1 MFDNINIRLAGLDMT
16 GQYTSGDRQV
26 ISITDLLS
34 EGPVQGLVDSQS
46 SIYLNDDRVA
56 PLSQSG
62 NAYSATAATVRLT
75 NNSTQAV
82 IASAGSTPVIESTNG
97 DKYLIVRGVHTI
109 YVNAANGSRS
119 DSNGNVTAKLTTV
132 DNAAFF
138 TNNMISSG
146 SENLETLVP
155 ARLTIVGRA
164 TSGSLV
170 EGSIISRASQS
181 VASFQPGAGSPQ
193 GLIIPEGT
201 YFLQIDR
208 VVKIASISGPVLTL
222 AAVWPFPTTGSYQ
235 SYSFDISGAIVS
247 DADVMAQ
254 TEIKKYKSVTSQFR
268 VGTLDQPPFTGYG
281 GVGSTS
287 ITNNP
292 SAGGTLEQSTNYGGS
307 QAPKVLT
314 GSAASGFN
322 LTASQLQEVDE
333 TTLTIGYPNGLYAV
347 SGKGTDKTTY
357 AQYKI
362 ELALKRPGESS
373 FESYITL
380 HNPFQ
385 HAALE
390 KNAISFVTRIDLD
403 QYRPFS
409 DFKVRVSRISNHT
422 GPGYKYPGETYHDWQ
437 NVSASTLST
446 VTSVLKTILTHP
458 FTSMAKTTF
467 DTKQFQSMPTR
478 SFHLK
483 GLKVLVPSNYV
494 TRDQDANGIANYNRN
509 TSNGAIEASY
519 QDWDGSF
526 GADKVYTNNPAWIFY
541 DILTNNRYGLG
552 DFLSHSD
559 IDKYSLYRIAR
570 YCDELVPD
578 GKGGQEP
585 RFTSNLYLTKAA
597 DAYKVLKDISTV
609 FRSMIYFFDGKI
621 TPIPDAPSGPVYN
634 FTSANVLD
642 GAFSYESTGS
652 KTRINQVIVTWIN
665 PESNYKAEPLIVE
678 DRLNIAETG
687 KIISQ
692 TAVAMGATSEG
703 QAMRYGRWKLWTA
716 ANQREVV
723 TFSTAL
729 NGTFLAPGDI
739 INVQDPNRF
748 SVRLGGRV
756 SSTGSRTSSVIP
768 LDTSTTLNSGSAYE
782 LSVLFTE
789 PAAFATSEVTIDNK
803 TYKAGDLITHAF
815 IDGDGDGGSTG
826 NGTYTLQAI
835 DTEQKAQN
843 AKASATSSDSLVLT
857 WADTTRVETKE
868 VGTGSGTV
876 SSLTVKTSG
885 NDANGNPNTAFS
897 STPEADTIWVLTEKI
912 NSVTVASS
920 SKQYKVLAMSESSKN
935 EISISAVEHYD
946 EKFDAVDTDFTT
958 YIADTIYPAVT
969 SDDIVPPPLDVFS
982 TTMPKKGQVGEELL
996 VSWVAPTNVGDLPG
1010 EYEHLFGFEIT
1021 HDFPGLENPI
1031 RISDPKQRT
1040 WKVDGIE
1047 DGTYS
1052 VAVRTINVL
1061 NNLSEAVRIGVT
1073 ITDRYDESL
1082 PRIALGLP
1090 VGGTTSATTS
1100 LNSSGIFA
1108 FSKSV
1113 YGFRPPQASGAFFL
1127 NTSTNTNTYQLNI
1140 NNLPTISWTAQA
1152 ESGEFIE
1159 EHHYVVMQA
1168 NASANVLKLIKYKK
1182 DSSHNIPYWFDA
1194 GNGSETTG
1202 LTSLTGSILPS
1213 STTKIKGS
1221 GTSFSTELTVGSL
1234 LVVGSEAALVS
1245 SIESDTVLYIDRP
1258 ITIVGSASSAS
1269 TNNYHFDYTNHTV
1282 IARVYKTSSG
1292 NNMVSFLSLDTT
1304 LAQVL
1309 ERSLY
1314 ALVANGGSAPAY
1326 TATSGTYQNPA
1337 QGVGTGWGLSI
1348 PSLANNNDIIYV
1360 IKRVLTEDGEPPQ
1373 EDEWSAAS
1381 VYAQRVDGDPSLTA
1395 TLTANQYVIPYS
1407 EANAESTTLTFT
1419 AKATNFASGE
1429 RIYKFYVGTTLKQT
1443 TTITDE
1449 TETFELSQSDEP
1461 ASGAQKTIK
1470 VEIIQGSTT
1479 AEDSTSIYG
1488 VRDGVDAFTTVLS
1501 NEAHTIA
1508 ADENGLAL
1516 NYNGSGT
1523 DIRVFHGSTPLTYGT
1538 SGANTFSVTA
1548 AASNI
1553 TVATGDDVTTT
1564 NFNGVNNST
1573 RSFDSASGMANAD
1586 TTASITFTIT
1596 ARDAAGVA
1604 TTLTRVQTFTK
1615 GNAGASARVV
1625 NLTADKYVIPYTV
1638 DGGDDDETTTITFT
1652 ATSKNIAGTKIY
1664 KFYIDNTIIPGTNS
1678 NGGTQTSTSSFVT
1691 CPLPDASEPTNGQ
1704 QKTIRVDVE
1713 QPSGTI
1719 IASDS
1724 ISIYG
1729 VKDGEDAFTT
1739 VLTNEAHV
1747 VPATQT
1753 GAAKTYDNSGTDIR
1767 VFRGSTPLTYATSGA
1782 NTFSVSAAA
1791 NNLVSGN
1798 TKIGGATTVQFA
1810 VANDTRRFAKL
1821 SDGAM
1826 ANSTFHASIVF
1837 TITARNQEGTGTT
1850 LTRVQSFAK
1859 GNDGINADALT
1870 VTSSTT
1876 DGVTTLTFSDDAS
1889 TSLTV
1894 NSGFNSATVS
1904 LYKKSTSNTSAPT
1917 DPTGNFT
1924 YTFSDGSMAAQS
1936 GADLDGWSTAV
1947 PSLGNEE
1954 YAWVIQATASSRNT
1968 TDTIGASEF
1977 SPAVIHSGGGETG
1990 LTGNSNAL
1998 VSLYRVHDSGST
2010 EPTSFTGTLNYTF
2023 SNGNIVVTTGA
2034 NLQGWSKSV
2043 PSVPAGSYLWI
2054 RQASVSANTTTVDIP
2069 IGSWSGAVVTSISGV
2084 SRGVKALYSAV
2095 AEPTATNQVFE
2106 TQGDREYVNFYE
2118 FTGTFTALNAT
2129 QITALTFVKVK
2140 GEDGDN
2146 EGVLAVYATN
2156 AGGDNK
2162 SFTPNDST
2170 HTREFVN
2177 FYEWDV
2183 TKPNIDDTEITSL
2196 STFVKFVGAEGQS
2209 VKLVQLFKKDDS
2221 SFSFLSG
2228 KDASDQTYASPTNGI
2243 EAGWTTTQET
2253 PADGEAIYMVS
2264 RTFTSDGLAPQT
2276 AAWSAPV
2283 IVAQRVDGTTPPNGS
2298 PGLRTIQGYLYYE
2311 KTTNTGTAPTAPSGA
2326 QYNITG
2332 SDAGTVTGTG
2342 IGTGVD
2348 KWTNAPRTQDA
2359 TSSNSFWTI
2368 RYYGQEASAN
2378 SATISVT
2385 YSNIVKHTSFTG
2397 VVTFSSGSLT
2407 DGTTTTTPVE
2417 ASGVAAAVN
2426 ANTTTINGGKIT
2438 TESIAADKLTIG
2450 ETGLSSSRMLLQNDS
2465 LKIFEGTNL
2474 RVHIGNLANTTT

>member
-34 EGPVQGLVDSQS
+34 EGPIQGLVDSQS

-109 YVNAANGSRS
+109 YVNATNGSRS

-132 DNAAFF
+132 NNAAFF

-155 ARLTIVGRA
+155 ARLTIVGA
-164 TSGSLV
+164 GTSGSLV

-201 YFLQIDR
+201 YFLHIDR
-208 VVKIASISGPVLTL
+208 IVKIASISGPVLTL
-222 AAVWPFPTTGSYQ
+222 ASAWPFPTTGSYQ

-247 DADVMAQ
+247 TADVMAQ

-292 SAGGTLEQSTNYGGS
+292 SAGGTLEQSTGHGGS

-333 TTLTIGYPNGLYAV
+333 TTLTIAYPNGLYAV
-347 SGKGTDKTTY
+347 SGKGNDKTTY

-373 FESYITL
+373 FESYIVL

-437 NVSASTLST
+437 NISASSLST

-509 TSNGAIEASY
+509 TSNGAIETSY

-559 IDKYSLYRIAR
+559 VDKYSLYRIAR

-597 DAYKVLKDISTV
+597 DAYKVLKDISTI

-729 NGTFLAPGDI
+729 NGAFLAPGDI

-748 SVRLGGRV
+748 AVRLGGRI
-756 SSTGSRTSSVIP
+756 SNTGSRTSSVIP

-843 AKASATSSDSLVLT
+843 AKATATSSDSLILT
-857 WADTTRVETKE
+857 WTDTTRVETKE
-868 VGTGSGTV
+868 VDTGAGTV

-958 YIADTIYPAVT
+958 YIADTIYPTVT

-982 TTMPKKGQVGEELL
+982 TTLPKKGQVGEELL

-1031 RISDPKQRT
+1031 RISDAKQRT
-1040 WKVDGIE
+1040 WKIDGIE

-1052 VAVRTINVL
+1052 VAVRTVNVL
-1061 NNLSEAVRIGVT
+1061 NNLSESVKIKVT
-1073 ITDRYDESL
+1073 ITDRFDESI

-1090 VGGTTSATTS
+1090 VGGTCSATTS
-1100 LNSSGIFA
+1100 LNSSGL
-1108 FSKSV
+1108 FSLSKNV
-1113 YGFRPPQASGAFFL
+1113 YGFRPPQSTGAFL
-1127 NTSTNTNTYQLNI
+1127 SSSSTNTNTYQLDI
-1140 NNLPTISWTAQA
+1140 SNLPTITWTGQA

-1159 EHHYVVMQA
+1159 EHHYIVMQA
-1168 NASANVLKLIKYKK
+1168 NASANIMKLIKYKK

-1194 GNGSETTG
+1194 GDGSETTG
-1202 LTSLTGSILPS
+1202 LATLTGDVLAS
-1213 STTKIKGS
+1213 SGAKIEGF
-1221 GTSFSTELTVGSL
+1221 GTSFTTELAVGSL

-1245 SIESDTVLYIDRP
+1245 SIESNTILYIDRP
-1258 ITIVGSASSAS
+1258 ISITSTSTAS

-1282 IARVYKTSSG
+1282 IARVYKETNAG
-1292 NNMVSFLSLDTT
+1292 NNMVSFISLDTT
-1304 LAQVL
+1304 LAQTM
-1309 ERSLY
+1309 ERFLY
-1314 ALVANGGSAPAY
+1314 ALVANEGSAPAY
-1326 TATSGTYQNPA
+1326 TSSAGTFENPA
-1337 QGVGTGWGLSI
+1337 QGVGTGWSLNL
-1348 PSLANNNDIIYV
+1348 PSLANNKDIIYV
-1360 IKRVLTEDGEPPQ
+1360 IKRILTEDGQPPQ
-1373 EDEWSAAS
+1373 EDNWSAAS
-1381 VYAQRVDGDPSLTA
+1381 VYAKRVDGDPVKVANLS
-1395 TLTANQYVIPYS
+1395 ANQYVIPYS
-1407 EANAESTTLTFT
+1407 EANSENTTLTFT
-1419 AKATNFASGE
+1419 AKAINFASGS
-1429 RIYKFYVGTTLKQT
+1429 RQYKFFVDNVEKQDT
-1443 TTITDE
+1443 SE
-1449 TETFELSQSDEP
+1449 TADSKTFVLAQTDEP
-1461 ASGAQKTIK
+1461 AANAQKTVK
-1470 VEIIQGSTT
+1470 VQIIQGSTT

-1488 VRDGVDAFTTVLS
+1488 VRDGVDAFTTILS
-1501 NEAHTIA
+1501 NEAHSIP

-1516 NYNGSGT
+1516 SYANSGT
-1523 DIRVFHGSTPLTYGT
+1523 DIRVFHGSTPLTYAT
-1538 SGANTFSVTA
+1538 SGANTFSV
-1548 AASNI
+1548 AASASSI
-1553 TVATGDDVTTT
+1553 TVASGNNVTTT
-1564 NFNGVNNST
+1564 NFNGVNNTT
-1573 RSFDSASGMANAD
+1573 RSFGVASGMANAD
-1586 TTASITFTIT
+1586 TSASITFTIT

-1615 GNAGASARVV
+1615 GNAGASAKVV
-1625 NLTADKYVIPYTV
+1625 NLTADKYVIPYDV
-1638 DGGDDDETTTITFT
+1638 DEDENTTITFT
-1652 ATSKNIAGTKIY
+1652 ATAKNIAGSKIY
-1664 KFYIDNTIIPGTNS
+1664 KFYVNNTLITQT
-1678 NGGTQTSTSSFVT
+1678 GGTQTSSANQVT
-1691 CPLPDASEPTNGQ
+1691 CVLPDGSEPANGE
-1704 QKTIRVDVE
+1704 QKTIRIDVE
-1713 QPSGTI
+1713 QPSGTL

-1724 ISIYG
+1724 TSIYG

-1739 VLTNEAHV
+1739 VLTNESHTI
-1747 VPATQT
+1747 PATSA
-1753 GAAKTYDNSGTDIR
+1753 GAAKTYANSGTDIR

-1782 NTFSVSAAA
+1782 NTFSVTAAA
-1791 NNLVSGN
+1791 SNITV
-1798 TKIGGATTVQFA
+1798 ATGSTNVTTEQFA
-1810 VANDTRRFAKL
+1810 VANDTRRFGVA
-1821 SDGAM
+1821 SAM
-1826 ANSTFHASIVF
+1826 ANATTSAFITF

-1850 LTRVQSFAK
+1850 LTKVQSFTK
-1859 GNDGINADALT
+1859 GNDGISSAVDIIFRRDANAPDPNPPAA
-1870 VTSSTT
+1870 SSGVPTT
-1876 DGVTTLTFSDDAS
+1876 DGWSTNPPATPAGATLWASNGNKSGGATNYTWSQAYKVEANVVAELQIFSDVKANGAASPAVPSATKTNSIQSTYNFTNSTLTIGDADWNKSPPTLANNGDTVYVCTALATAQSPTETAAGITWGTPVVYSKKTDGAPGTDGVSLNLTASPVLFTKDGSTYDPGSTSTLSLSAFGGTITGVTWSTSAGTLSATSGVAETAGKTLTFDADRS
-1889 TSLTV
+1889 IAQI
-1894 NSGFNSATVS
+1894 NASATVS
-1904 LYKKSTSNTSAPT
+1904 
-1917 DPTGNFT
+1917 
-1924 YTFSDGSMAAQS
+1924 AA
-1936 GADLDGWSTAV
+1936 V
-1947 PSLGNEE
+1947 
-1954 YAWVIQATASSRNT
+1954 
-1968 TDTIGASEF
+1968 
-1977 SPAVIHSGGGETG
+1977 
-1990 LTGNSNAL
+1990 
-1998 VSLYRVHDSGST
+1998 
-2010 EPTSFTGTLNYTF
+2010 TGT
-2023 SNGNIVVTTGA
+2023 
-2034 NLQGWSKSV
+2034 
-2043 PSVPAGSYLWI
+2043 
-2054 RQASVSANTTTVDIP
+2054 
-2069 IGSWSGAVVTSISGV
+2069 
-2084 SRGVKALYSAV
+2084 
-2095 AEPTATNQVFE
+2095 
-2106 TQGDREYVNFYE
+2106 
-2118 FTGTFTALNAT
+2118 
-2129 QITALTFVKVK
+2129 
-2140 GEDGDN
+2140 
-2146 EGVLAVYATN
+2146 
-2156 AGGDNK
+2156 
-2162 SFTPNDST
+2162 
-2170 HTREFVN
+2170 
-2177 FYEWDV
+2177 
-2183 TKPNIDDTEITSL
+2183 
-2196 STFVKFVGAEGQS
+2196 
-2209 VKLVQLFKKDDS
+2209 
-2221 SFSFLSG
+2221 
-2228 KDASDQTYASPTNGI
+2228 
-2243 EAGWTTTQET
+2243 
-2253 PADGEAIYMVS
+2253 
-2264 RTFTSDGLAPQT
+2264 TSDG
-2276 AAWSAPV
+2276 
-2283 IVAQRVDGTTPPNGS
+2283 TTSVNF
-2298 PGLRTIQGYLYYE
+2298 
-2311 KTTNTGTAPTAPSGA
+2311 
-2326 QYNITG
+2326 
-2332 SDAGTVTGTG
+2332 GTVTAKISTSIQGADGATPPAASPG
-2342 IGTGVD
+2342 
-2348 KWTNAPRTQDA
+2348 TNAPRTA
-2359 TSSNSFWTI
+2359 TGFVYSTQNST
-2368 RYYGQEASAN
+2368 AP
-2378 SATISVT
+2378 SATNYDFSNNTFTSLNSNWSLTPPTVSATQTIIYYSRYTSVET
-2385 YSNIVKHTSFTG
+2385 VTNNVLQGTGSVSFSAVGTGTSFTG
-2397 VVTFSSGSLT
+2397 LVTFSSGDFS
-2407 DGTTTTTPVE
+2407 D
-2417 ASGVAAAVN
+2417 ASG
-2426 ANTTTINGGKIT
+2426 TITEIDGGNIKAD
-2438 TESIAADKLTIG
+2438 SIAANKLTIG
-2450 ETGLSSSRMLLQNDS
+2450 EENRTGNRMLLLEQS
-2465 LKIFEGTNL
+2465 LKIFQGSNL
-2474 RVHIGNLANTTT
+2474 RVHIGDLSNTDT

>member
-1 MFDNINIRLAGLDMT
+1 MFENINIQIAGLDMT

-34 EGPVQGLVDSQS
+34 EGPIQGLVDSQS

-82 IASAGSTPVIESTNG
+82 IVSAGSTPVIEATNG
-97 DKYLIVRGVHTI
+97 DKYLIVRGVHKI
-109 YVNAANGSRS
+109 YVNATNGSRS

-132 DNAAFF
+132 NNAGFF

-146 SENLETLVP
+146 SEDLETLVP
-155 ARLTIVGRA
+155 ARLTIVGRG

-193 GLIIPEGT
+193 GLIVPEGT
-201 YFLQIDR
+201 YFLHIDR

-222 AAVWPFPTTGSYQ
+222 ASAWPFPTTGSYQ
-235 SYSFDISGAIVS
+235 EYSFDVSGAIVS
-247 DADVMAQ
+247 NADVMSQ

-287 ITNNP
+287 ITNSP
-292 SAGGTLEQSTNYGGS
+292 SAGGTLEQSTGYGGS
-307 QAPKVLT
+307 QAPKELV
-314 GSAASGFN
+314 GSSASGFN
-322 LTASQLQEVDE
+322 LTAAQLQEVDE
-333 TTLTIGYPNGLYAV
+333 TTLTIAYPNGLYAV

-362 ELALKRPGESS
+362 ELALQRPGESS
-373 FESYITL
+373 FGSYTVL

-422 GPGYKYPGETYHDWQ
+422 GPGYKSPGETYHDWQ
-437 NVSASTLST
+437 NISASSLST

-494 TRDQDANGIANYNRN
+494 TRDQDASGIANYNRN
-509 TSNGAIEASY
+509 TSTGAIETSY

-559 IDKYSLYRIAR
+559 VDKYSLYRIAR

-634 FTSANVLD
+634 FTSANVLE

-729 NGTFLAPGDI
+729 NGAFLAPGDI

-748 SVRLGGRV
+748 AVRLGGRV
-756 SSTGSRTSSVIP
+756 SNTGSRTSSVIP
-768 LDTSTTLNSGSAYE
+768 LDTSTVLNSGSTYE

-789 PAAFATSEVTIDNK
+789 PAAFATSEITIDNK

-843 AKASATSSDSLVLT
+843 AKATATSSDSLILT
-857 WADTTRVETKE
+857 WTDTTRVETKE
-868 VGTGSGTV
+868 VDTGAGTV

-885 NDANGNPNTAFS
+885 NDVNGNPNTAFS
-897 STPEADTIWVLTEKI
+897 STPDADTIWVLTEKI

-920 SKQYKVLAMSESSKN
+920 SKQYKVLAMSEGSKN

-958 YIADTIYPAVT
+958 YIADTIYPTVT

-996 VSWVAPTNVGDLPG
+996 VSWVAPTNVGDFPG
-1010 EYEHLFGFEIT
+1010 DYEHLFGFEIT

-1040 WKVDGIE
+1040 WKIDGIE

-1061 NNLSEAVRIGVT
+1061 NNLSEPVKIKVT
-1073 ITDRYDESL
+1073 ITDRFDESI
-1082 PRIALGLP
+1082 PRLALGIP
-1090 VGGTTSATTS
+1090 MGGTCSATTS
-1100 LNSSGIFA
+1100 LDSSGL
-1108 FSKSV
+1108 FSLSKNV
-1113 YGFRPPQASGAFFL
+1113 YGFRPPQSTGAFL
-1127 NTSTNTNTYQLNI
+1127 SSSSTNTNTYQLDI
-1140 NNLPTISWTAQA
+1140 SNLPTITWTGQA

-1159 EHHYVVMQA
+1159 EHHYIVMQA
-1168 NASANVLKLIKYKK
+1168 NASANIMKLIKYKK

-1194 GNGSETTG
+1194 GNGSETVG
-1202 LTSLTGSILPS
+1202 LASLTGSILAS
-1213 STTKIKGS
+1213 SATKIGGI
-1221 GTSFSTELTVGSL
+1221 GTSFTTELAVGSL

-1245 SIESDTVLYIDRP
+1245 SIESDTILYIDRP
-1258 ITIVGSASSAS
+1258 ISITSTSSAS

-1282 IARVYKTSSG
+1282 IARVYKETNAG
-1292 NNMVSFLSLDTT
+1292 NNMVSFISLDTT
-1304 LAQVL
+1304 LAQTM
-1309 ERSLY
+1309 ERFLY
-1314 ALVANGGSAPAY
+1314 ALVANEGSAPTY
-1326 TATSGTYQNPA
+1326 TSSAGTFEDPA
-1337 QGVGTGWGLSI
+1337 NGVGAAWSLNL
-1348 PSLANNNDIIYV
+1348 PSLANNKDVIYV
-1360 IKRVLTEDGEPPQ
+1360 IKRILTEDGQPPQ
-1373 EDEWSAAS
+1373 EDNWSAAS
-1381 VYAQRVDGDPSLTA
+1381 VYAKRIDGDPVKV
-1395 TLTANQYVIPYS
+1395 ANLSASQYVIPYS
-1407 EANAESTTLTFT
+1407 EANSENTTLTFT
-1419 AKATNFASGE
+1419 AKAINFATGS
-1429 RIYKFYVGTTLKQT
+1429 RQYKFFVDNVEKQDT
-1443 TTITDE
+1443 SE
-1449 TETFELSQSDEP
+1449 TADSKTFVLSQADEP
-1461 ASGAQKTIK
+1461 AANAQKTVK
-1470 VEIIQGSTT
+1470 VQIIQGSTT

-1501 NEAHTIA
+1501 NEAHSIP

-1516 NYNGSGT
+1516 SYANSGT
-1523 DIRVFHGSTPLTYGT
+1523 DIRVFHGSTPLTYDA
-1538 SGANTFSVTA
+1538 SSSPAVNTFSVV
-1548 AASNI
+1548 ASASSI
-1553 TVATGDDVTTT
+1553 TVATGSTNVTTED
-1564 NFNGVNNST
+1564 FNGVTNST
-1573 RSFDSASGMANAD
+1573 RRFGVASGMANAD
-1586 TTASITFTIT
+1586 TSASITFTIT

-1615 GNAGASARVV
+1615 GNAGASAKVV
-1625 NLTADKYVIPYTV
+1625 NLTADKYVIPYDV
-1638 DGGDDDETTTITFT
+1638 DEDENTTITFT
-1652 ATSKNIAGTKIY
+1652 ATAKNISGTKIY
-1664 KFYIDNTIIPGTNS
+1664 KFYVDNIIIGTSTPGTQS
-1678 NGGTQTSTSSFVT
+1678 STSNSVT
-1691 CPLPDASEPTNGQ
+1691 CVLPDGSEPANGE
-1704 QKTIRVDVE
+1704 QKTIRIDVE
-1713 QPSGTI
+1713 QPSGTL

-1724 ISIYG
+1724 TSIYG
-1729 VKDGEDAFTT
+1729 VKDGEDAFTA
-1739 VLTNEAHV
+1739 VLTNESHTI
-1747 VPATQT
+1747 PATFE
-1753 GAAKTYDNSGTDIR
+1753 GAAKTYANSGTDIR

-1782 NTFSVSAAA
+1782 NTFSVAAA
-1791 NNLVSGN
+1791 ASGLVSGDD
-1798 TKIGGATTVQFA
+1798 KIGGASNHEFA
-1810 VANDTRRFAKL
+1810 VANDTRRYANL
-1821 SDGAM
+1821 QAGAM
-1826 ANSTFHASIVF
+1826 ANGTTSASITF
-1837 TITARNQEGTGTT
+1837 TITARNQEGTDTT
-1850 LTRVQSFAK
+1850 LTKVQSFTK
-1859 GNDGINADALT
+1859 GNDGTGILSVSKSGETVTVTYQDSSTDTFTVNGVSSVAKSGDTLTITYDDGTTSTIDDGGAGNGISSVSKSGETVTVTYDDGTTQTFTVADGISAVSGDPEYVTVSNIKKTAAGTYSADSLDIDFIFSQGGTVVAKRRYRVARDGNTWNTTVTTRDEDISDETNTDRLTAALT
-1870 VTSSTT
+1870 ISSNNAILKVAYSDGSIASSASAPVSVILDGLGISSVAKVDETVT
-1876 DGVTTLTFSDDAS
+1876 VTYDDAS
-1889 TSLTV
+1889 TDTFTV
-1894 NSGFNSATVS
+1894 NGVSSVAKSGDT
-1904 LYKKSTSNTSAPT
+1904 LTITYDDGTTSTI
-1917 DPTGNFT
+1917 DDGDTGN
-1924 YTFSDGSMAAQS
+1924 G
-1936 GADLDGWSTAV
+1936 
-1947 PSLGNEE
+1947 
-1954 YAWVIQATASSRNT
+1954 I
-1968 TDTIGASEF
+1968 
-1977 SPAVIHSGGGETG
+1977 
-1990 LTGNSNAL
+1990 
-1998 VSLYRVHDSGST
+1998 
-2010 EPTSFTGTLNYTF
+2010 
-2023 SNGNIVVTTGA
+2023 
-2034 NLQGWSKSV
+2034 
-2043 PSVPAGSYLWI
+2043 
-2054 RQASVSANTTTVDIP
+2054 ASVSKSGETVTVTFDDATTTTFTVSDGNPSVSGDPDFVTVSTITKSSTGTYSADSLDIDFTFREGGATVLAKRRYRLARSSNGWASSVTERDADTSDESNVDRLTP
-2069 IGSWSGAVVTSISGV
+2069 AVTGSGQNAVVKVTYSYGGVTSTASAPV
-2084 SRGVKALYSAV
+2084 SVIL
-2095 AEPTATNQVFE
+2095 
-2106 TQGDREYVNFYE
+2106 D
-2118 FTGTFTALNAT
+2118 
-2129 QITALTFVKVK
+2129 
-2140 GEDGDN
+2140 
-2146 EGVLAVYATN
+2146 
-2156 AGGDNK
+2156 
-2162 SFTPNDST
+2162 
-2170 HTREFVN
+2170 
-2177 FYEWDV
+2177 
-2183 TKPNIDDTEITSL
+2183 
-2196 STFVKFVGAEGQS
+2196 GQS
-2209 VKLVQLFKKDDS
+2209 AKLVQLFKKDDS
-2221 SFSFLSG
+2221 SFSFTSG
-2228 KDASDQTYASPTNGI
+2228 NTAANQTYASPTTGV
-2243 EAGWTTTQET
+2243 ESGWTTTQET
-2253 PADGEAIYMVS
+2253 PANGEVIYMVS

-2276 AAWSAPV
+2276 SAWEGPV
-2283 IVAQRVDGTTPPNGS
+2283 IVAQRTDGTTPTAIPGPSGFLYYITTTASVAASNITATSPATGQIAIVENSSGLQQGYRYNGS
-2298 PGLRTIQGYLYYE
+2298 AWAAKDLI
-2311 KTTNTGTAPTAPSGA
+2311 NTGIIVA
-2326 QYNITG
+2326 
-2332 SDAGTVTGTG
+2332 DAIKSEQLQISSLDADATGTQDG
-2342 IGTGVD
+2342 I
-2348 KWTNAPRTQDA
+2348 
-2359 TSSNSFWTI
+2359 F
-2368 RYYGQEASAN
+2368 
-2378 SATISVT
+2378 
-2385 YSNIVKHTSFTG
+2385 
-2397 VVTFSSGSLT
+2397 L
-2407 DGTTTTTPVE
+2407 DGTT
-2417 ASGVAAAVN
+2417 N
-2426 ANTTTINGGKIT
+2426 
-2438 TESIAADKLTIG
+2438 SI
-2450 ETGLSSSRMLLQNDS
+2450 
-2465 LKIFEGTNL
+2465 KIFAGGAL
-2474 RVHIGNLANTTT
+2474 RVKIGNLS